1 MQQRNLKRTKKP
13 KIMDRRTALK
23 NLSISLGYT
32 VAAPTIFNMLS
43 SCTAE
48 ASGWKPLFLSADEK
62 HMITHL
68 ADIILPTTNTP
79 GALDV
84 NVPQFLDL
92 MYAEIEKE
100 YNQDIFK
107 KGALLFAEAFKAKFN
122 IEVSEG
128 TKVQYETLFASYFK
142 ISEATETSVLKLQN
156 QPIENIT
163 SAEMDSYLLY
173 KFLLSV
179 RRYTLF
185 GYYTSEKVGE
195 TVLNYDPIPGNQK
208 GCIPIE
214 DVPNGN
220 AWSLY
225 K

>member
-1 MQQRNLKRTKKP
+1 
-13 KIMDRRTALK
+13 MDRRTALK
-23 NLSISLGYT
+23 NLSIGLGYT

-48 ASGWKPLFLSADEK
+48 TNGWTPLFLSADEK
-62 HMITHL
+62 HMVTHL
-68 ADIILPTTNTP
+68 ADIILPATDTP

-92 MYAEIEKE
+92 MYADIEKE
-100 YNQDIFK
+100 QNQDIFK

-122 IEVSEG
+122 IEV
-128 TKVQYETLFASYFK
+128 TKGSKSQYETLLESYFK
-142 ISEATETSVLKLQN
+142 ISEASEKAIFKLQSL
-156 QPIENIT
+156 PIESIT
-163 SAEMDSYLLY
+163 KADKDNYLLY

-195 TVLNYDPIPGNQK
+195 TVLNYDPVPGQHK
-208 GCIPIE
+208 GCIPLE
-214 DVPNGN
+214 DVPNGI
-220 AWSLY
+220 AWSLL
-225 K
+225 